1 MDNLLKEKDWLTIND
16 ILLEMYDIEDI
27 LVYPQQILRIFR
39 VLIPYTK
46 GYFLVFDT
54 RGNIDEQKS
63 AFLEMSIKECE
74 TYVRTFYEKDYIKY
88 TFDLSKH
95 TITYR
100 GTDIIEEEYRK
111 KTEFYQMFLEPNE
124 IPYGAGIVLRRHGK
138 NIGIV
143 NFFRNE
149 DLGDF
154 QDKDMFI
161 LSVLKSHVAHILS
174 RLLEQPRMTGK
185 EERTYITEAAGR
197 FGLSYREQE
206 VLEKID
212 EGLSNAQIADQM
224 GISISTVKKHVYHI
238 FEKAGVNTRGQLRK
252 VLNDLDP

>member
-1 MDNLLKEKDWLTIND
+1 MGDLLKEKDWLTIND
-16 ILLEMYDIEDI
+16 ILLEMYDIADVSI
-27 LVYPQQILRIFR
+27 FPRQILRIFR

-46 GYFLVFDT
+46 GYFLVFDKA
-54 RGNIDEQKS
+54 GGIDEEKS
-63 AFLEMSIKECE
+63 AFLKMSMKECE
-74 TYVRTFYEKDYIKY
+74 MYVRTFYEKDYIKY

-100 GTDIIEEEYRK
+100 DTDIIAEEYRK
-111 KTEFYQMFLEPNE
+111 KTEFYQMFLEPNG
-124 IPYGAGIVLRRHGK
+124 IPYGAGIILRRHGK

-154 QDKDMFI
+154 QEKDMFI
-161 LSVLKSHVAHILS
+161 LDILKSHVAHMLS
-174 RLLEQPRMTGK
+174 RILDQPGVVAREEKAYILEASGQ
-185 EERTYITEAAGR
+185 

-206 VLEKID
+206 VLAKID

-238 FEKAGVNTRGQLRK
+238 FEKVGVNTRGQLRK
-252 VLNDLDP
+252 VLNDLEL

>member
-100 GTDIIEEEYRK
+100 DTDIIEEEYRK
-111 KTEFYQMFLEPNE
+111 KTEFYQMFLELNE
-124 IPYGAGIVLRRHGK
+124 IGGNMSHEMMYSHQRLSCCHGYSLCCGYSYEQRTDK
-138 NIGIV
+138 TGS
-143 NFFRNE
+143 
-149 DLGDF
+149 LGNSD
-154 QDKDMFI
+154 QVYI
-161 LSVLKSHVAHILS
+161 LKSNSGFVKGPVHDSVDVLKMMS
-174 RLLEQPRMTGK
+174 RCYFRHYSAVVFK
-185 EERTYITEAAGR
+185 YIY
-197 FGLSYREQE
+197 L
-206 VLEKID
+206 
-212 EGLSNAQIADQM
+212 
-224 GISISTVKKHVYHI
+224 
-238 FEKAGVNTRGQLRK
+238 
-252 VLNDLDP
+252 

>member
-63 AFLEMSIKECE
+63 VFLEMSIKEYE

-100 GTDIIEEEYRK
+100 DTDIIEEEYRK
-111 KTEFYQMFLEPNE
+111 KQSFIRCFLNP
-124 IPYGAGIVLRRHGK
+124 
-138 NIGIV
+138 
-143 NFFRNE
+143 
-149 DLGDF
+149 
-154 QDKDMFI
+154 M
-161 LSVLKSHVAHILS
+161 KSLMV
-174 RLLEQPRMTGK
+174 P
-185 EERTYITEAAGR
+185 
-197 FGLSYREQE
+197 GLSCGGT
-206 VLEKID
+206 EKIS
-212 EGLSNAQIADQM
+212 GL
-224 GISISTVKKHVYHI
+224 
-238 FEKAGVNTRGQLRK
+238 
-252 VLNDLDP
+252 